1 MNPQFP
7 IYIPSKGRA
16 ESRLT
21 SRALDAMGVPYRIV
35 IEEQEWPAYSA
46 KVPENRLLILD
57 RAYQRN
63 YETCDSLGDTKS
75 KGPGPA
81 RNFIWAHAI
90 AEGHPWHWVMDD
102 NIKDFR
108 RLNGYAKIKVADG
121 AIFGAMEDYCL
132 RYDNVA
138 MAGPDYTMFAY
149 SADPSRVPPLV
160 MNTRIYSCNLIRNDV
175 PLRWRGRY
183 NEDTILSL
191 DMLKAGWCTILFKA
205 FLQGKVRTQ
214 TLKGGNTEEFYAK
227 EGTFAKSKMQAQVH
241 PDVSRIVN
249 KFGRVHHYVDYRPFK
264 KNRLILR
271 DDIVIPEGIN
281 NYGMRLAHVDEASVR
296 ATREAA

>member
-1 MNPQFP
+1 
-7 IYIPSKGRA
+7 
-16 ESRLT
+16 
-21 SRALDAMGVPYRIV
+21 
-35 IEEQEWPAYSA
+35 
-46 KVPENRLLILD
+46 
-57 RAYQRN
+57 
-63 YETCDSLGDTKS
+63 
-75 KGPGPA
+75 
-81 RNFIWAHAI
+81 
-90 AEGHPWHWVMDD
+90 
-102 NIKDFR
+102 
-108 RLNGYAKIKVADG
+108 
-121 AIFGAMEDYCL
+121 
-132 RYDNVA
+132 
-138 MAGPDYTMFAY
+138 
-149 SADPSRVPPLV
+149 

-191 DMLKAGWCTILFKA
+191 DMLKADWCTILFKA